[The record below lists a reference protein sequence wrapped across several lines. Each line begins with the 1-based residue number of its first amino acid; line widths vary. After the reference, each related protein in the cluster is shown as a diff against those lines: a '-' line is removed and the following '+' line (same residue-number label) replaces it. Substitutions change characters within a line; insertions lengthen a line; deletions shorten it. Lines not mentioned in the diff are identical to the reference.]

1 MELTRWFYDV
11 EEQAVLDVNRFVV
24 CSPRHPEDG
33 PLLAV
38 GPEAVEALIDFV
50 RKWDTSISGAER
62 LRSAEELVRS
72 VRSIVT
78 QPWER
83 VNEEE

>member
-11 EEQAVLDVNRFVV
+11 EQGAILDVNRFVV

-33 PLLAV
+33 PLLAI
-38 GPEAVEALIDFV
+38 GPEAVEALIRFV
-50 RKWDTSISGAER
+50 NRWDASISEVER
-62 LRSAEELVRS
+62 LRSAEELAHS
-72 VRSIVT
+72 VRSIVA

-83 VNEEE
+83 VNEER